1 MRTTLFFEPGRRR
14 IEKEVEAE
22 AGWSIYLAYTDSEE
36 EPFRS
41 KVTRGEAGEAA
52 QKKKKNPLRPESGG
66 SNRSHRMRRSDG

>member
-52 QKKKKNPLRPESGG
+52 QKKNSLQPESGG
-66 SNRSHRMRRSDG
+66 SNRSHRMRRSDD

>member
-1 MRTTLFFEPGRRR
+1 MRTTLFFEPERRR
-14 IEKEVEAE
+14 IENEVEAE
-22 AGWSIYLAYTDSEE
+22 VGWSIYLAYTNCEE

-52 QKKKKNPLRPESGG
+52 QKKKNPLRPESGG

>member
-14 IEKEVEAE
+14 TEKEVEAE

-41 KVTRGEAGEAA
+41 KVTRGEAEEAA
-52 QKKKKNPLRPESGG
+52 QKKKNPLGVESGG
-66 SNRSHRMRRSDG
+66 SNRSHWMRRSDG

>member
-1 MRTTLFFEPGRRR
+1 MREETEDEDNSLFFEPERRR

-52 QKKKKNPLRPESGG
+52 
-66 SNRSHRMRRSDG
+66 